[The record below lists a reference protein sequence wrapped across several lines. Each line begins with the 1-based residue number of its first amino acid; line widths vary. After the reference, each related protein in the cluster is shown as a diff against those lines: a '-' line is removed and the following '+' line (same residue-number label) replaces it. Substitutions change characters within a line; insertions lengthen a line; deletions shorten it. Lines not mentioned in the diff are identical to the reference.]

1 MIPRTYAQWRH
12 CISVEC
18 GIPLSADFIAQR
30 LAVWRN
36 PGLEETQRFRRLYGD
51 AHWQAV
57 QHWLVQAG
65 QEQEGAAAGEP
76 PLAASAQQTG

>member
-12 CISVEC
+12 CITVEC
-18 GIPLSADFIAQR
+18 GIPLSADFIALR

-36 PGLEETQRFRRLYGD
+36 PELEETQRFRRLYGD

-57 QHWLVQAG
+57 QRWFVQAA
-65 QEQEGAAAGEP
+65 QEQEGAPAVS
-76 PLAASAQQTG
+76 PLAVSAQQNG

>member
-1 MIPRTYAQWRH
+1 MIPRTYAQWHH

-18 GIPLSADFIAQR
+18 GILLSADFIAQR

-36 PGLEETQRFRRLYGD
+36 PQLEETQRFRRLYGD

-57 QHWLVQAG
+57 QVWFLQAA
-65 QEQEGAAAGEP
+65 QEQEGAPEVA
-76 PLAASAQQTG
+76 PLAAPAQQTG